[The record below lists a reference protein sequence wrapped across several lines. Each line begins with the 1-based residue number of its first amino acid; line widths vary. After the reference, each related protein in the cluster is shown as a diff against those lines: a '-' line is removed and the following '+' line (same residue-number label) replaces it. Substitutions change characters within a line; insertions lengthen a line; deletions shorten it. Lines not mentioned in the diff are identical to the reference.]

1 MRLTRHTDV
10 ALRIMIR
17 LAQTPGER
25 VAIRILAAD
34 CDAPENHVMKITP
47 TLARAGLVRSVRGR
61 IGGLVLAR
69 APEDIALGEIVRVT
83 EPGFSQ
89 ASDACEAQGGLADA
103 IADAAA
109 AYLDALNRYRLSDM
123 LKAIPACRVGRA
135 NEDLP
140 TLAPVT

>member
-1 MRLTRHTDV
+1 
-10 ALRIMIR
+10 MIR

-47 TLARAGLVRSVRGR
+47 TLAKAGLVRSVRGR

-69 APEDIALGEIVRVT
+69 AADDICLGEIVRVT
-83 EPGFSQ
+83 EPGFSE
-89 ASDACEAQGGLADA
+89 APDAGGGLTDA

-109 AYLDALNRYRLSDM
+109 AYLEALNRYRLSDM
-123 LKAIPACRVGRA
+123 LKATPAYRVGRA
-135 NEDLP
+135 NEGLP
-140 TLAPVT
+140 ILAPVT

>member
-1 MRLTRHTDV
+1 
-10 ALRIMIR
+10 MIR
-17 LAQTPGER
+17 LARPPEER
-25 VAIRILAAD
+25 VAIRVLDAD
-34 CDAPENHVMKITP
+34 CDAPDNHVMKITP
-47 TLARAGLVRSVRGR
+47 PLAKAGLVRSVRGR

-89 ASDACEAQGGLADA
+89 APDACEAQGGLADA

-123 LKAIPACRVGRA
+123 LKAIPAYRVGRA
-135 NEDLP
+135 NEGLP
-140 TLAPVT
+140 ILAPVS